1 MSIQEETDL
10 IDLLK
15 DMNNGSKEIKNQIER
30 AERRLR
36 KLVREEEARRE
47 RKSFVRRIEREVGQ
61 QKLAMYLAQHGLPHL
76 CGIFQHMTLDE
87 FHHSDTLD
95 WPPLGE
101 PELRQL
107 LFIRH

>member
-10 IDLLK
+10 IRLLK
-15 DMNNGSKEIKNQIER
+15 DMNNGSKEIKNQLER

-36 KLVREEEARRE
+36 KLVREEDARRE

-61 QKLAMYLAQHGLPHL
+61 QKLAMYLVQHGLPHL
-76 CGIFQHMTLDE
+76 CGIFQDMTLRE
-87 FHHSDTLD
+87 FQTSDTLD

-107 LFIRH
+107 LFLR